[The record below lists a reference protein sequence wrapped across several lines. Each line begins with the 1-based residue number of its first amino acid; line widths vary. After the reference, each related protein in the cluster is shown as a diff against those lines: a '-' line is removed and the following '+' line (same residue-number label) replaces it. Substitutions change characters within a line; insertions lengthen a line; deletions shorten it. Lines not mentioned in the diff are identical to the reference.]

1 MRSLNRALWLWQ
13 VTKRVQRSSQ
23 NAPIP
28 ARIQD
33 WAVRK
38 GIRVKKSPGFQIN
51 VDQEL
56 AIALFDRVGITI
68 LILLAAVVTSWFL
81 KR

>member
-1 MRSLNRALWLWQ
+1 
-13 VTKRVQRSSQ
+13 
-23 NAPIP
+23 
-28 ARIQD
+28 
-33 WAVRK
+33 
-38 GIRVKKSPGFQIN
+38 VKKSPGFQIN